1 MKEMTMTGPYFE
13 RFRRSILA
21 SVVVGAVAFAVLA
34 LTASPAPAAPTSNCT
49 YYNNAAHTTVVGQFG
64 RDCCNN
70 AVAWGIKT
78 QFKTCGG
85 CFICYP
91 H

>member
-1 MKEMTMTGPYFE
+1 MS
-13 RFRRSILA
+13 RSSL
-21 SVVVGAVAFAVLA
+21 SAVSRTTFAVGLLA
-34 LTASPAPAAPTSNCT
+34 VMVFAIVMLVVPAAQAATSSNCT
-49 YYNNAAHTTVVGQFG
+49 YYSDGSHNTVVGQFG

-85 CFICYP
+85 CFICFP
-91 H
+91 PPR